1 MIDPEYIFMG
11 ASRIEGVD
19 QLWGSMGLGH
29 SWDVIKVIGLRCL
42 LVNLPKLSIPSTI
55 INIFITFYFLPHFFY
70 QRMLIL

>member
-29 SWDVIKVIGLRCL
+29 SWDVIKMIGLRCL
-42 LVNLPKLSIPSTI
+42 LVNLPKLSIPC
-55 INIFITFYFLPHFFY
+55 
-70 QRMLIL
+70 